1 MSQAPSGYERIEGD
15 RYYTPA
21 WVTNALLSVE
31 MFHGLSI
38 DPACGGWH
46 IVEAMRTNGTLCDGF
61 DIKPESAPNGQVTGE
76 WAAKDFLTW
85 DGLSSFG
92 TPYVNIVTNPPYG
105 KGGRLAMTF
114 IEKALIDTERA
125 GGKVA
130 MLLRIDFDSASGRRK
145 VFGDHPAFAAKY
157 ALTKRI
163 RWANLPQAASG
174 PTDNHAWFVWDWAR
188 RRDSARAYG
197 YLP

>member
-31 MFHGLSI
+31 MFHGLTI
-38 DPACGGWH
+38 DPAAGGWH
-46 IVEAMRTNGTLCDGF
+46 LVDAMRACGSLCEGF
-61 DIKPESAPNGQVTGE
+61 DIAPDPGMVGGWQ
-76 WAAKDFLTW
+76 AKDFLTW
-85 DGLSSFG
+85 CADSDCR
-92 TPYVNIVTNPPYG
+92 NIVTNPPYG
-105 KGGRLAMTF
+105 KGGRLAVAF
-114 IEKALIDTERA
+114 IEKALADTVRA